1 MRKEHNMDNSTIH
14 LGFLASRILDIPLMV
29 TKTKL
34 DQILDVVGARIGL
47 DRPVVITP
55 QSQIQTPTPHS
66 SPDPGLAVIPIHG
79 TLVHRTQGLSALS
92 GMTSYESIREQFS
105 DALASKD
112 IHSILLDID
121 SPGGEVAGVFDL
133 VDTIYAS
140 RGTKPIIAVVNERGF
155 SAAYAL
161 ASAADRIYLSRT
173 AGLGSIG
180 VIMLHVD
187 RSEANRKAGITYTPI
202 YAGEHKIDGSPNAP
216 LSDKARA
223 NAQAIVNSM
232 YDLFVETVARNLGL
246 APGLIRNTQAGTYHG
261 QSAVDAGLAHSVL
274 SYQEVITTL
283 SKGGNTF
290 TMSKPNTPET
300 PPVLETP
307 ETQPQAVTPP
317 ETPPVTDP
325 PTTPPALTKD
335 QFSEAIVQAQISD
348 AIKAERD
355 RCTDIL
361 EACAI
366 AKTPDLA
373 MDLISDGSTIE
384 TTHKMIMTVLAERST
399 AQTIRSAV
407 NPARSGQTN
416 PLLADAKRRAE
427 RAKSRS

>member
-1 MRKEHNMDNSTIH
+1 MDNNTNSTIH
-14 LGFLASRILDIPLMV
+14 LGFLASRILDIPLMI

-55 QSQIQTPTPHS
+55 QAQIS
-66 SPDPGLAVIPIHG
+66 SPSLPSSTDPGLAIIPIHG
-79 TLVHRTQGLSALS
+79 TLVHRSHGLSALS
-92 GMTSYESIREQFS
+92 GMTSYDNIRSQFS
-105 DALASKD
+105 DALTSSD
-112 IHSILLDID
+112 VHSILLDID

-133 VDTIYAS
+133 VDTIYSS
-140 RGTKPIIAVVNERGF
+140 RGTKPVIAMVNERGY
-155 SAAYAL
+155 SAAYAI

-202 YAGEHKIDGSPNAP
+202 YAGEHKLDGSPNAP

-223 NAQAIVNSM
+223 TAQEIVNSM
-232 YDLFVETVARNLGL
+232 YDLFVDTTARNLGL
-246 APGLIRNTQAGTYHG
+246 APGVIRNTQAGTYHG
-261 QSAVDAGLAHSVL
+261 QPAVDIGLAHAVL
-274 SYQEVITTL
+274 SYQEVIKTL
-283 SKGGNTF
+283 TQHKGGNTF

-300 PPVLETP
+300 PPVLETT
-307 ETQPQAVTPP
+307 ETPPVAATPP
-317 ETPPVTDP
+317 ETPPVTET
-325 PTTPPALTKD
+325 PTTPPTLTKD

-361 EACAI
+361 EACGI

-384 TTHKMIMTVLAERST
+384 TTHKMIMTVLSERST

-416 PLLADAKRRAE
+416 PLLADARRRAD
-427 RAKSRS
+427 RARAQH